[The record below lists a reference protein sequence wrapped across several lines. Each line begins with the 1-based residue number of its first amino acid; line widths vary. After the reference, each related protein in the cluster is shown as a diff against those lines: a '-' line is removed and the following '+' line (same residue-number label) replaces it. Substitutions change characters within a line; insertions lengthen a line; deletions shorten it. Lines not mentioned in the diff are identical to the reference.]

1 MSANKKR
8 MENNKTIKAK
18 VVLTFDSCCRIIY
31 YSLVDNVLLQHMWN
45 EFARLNCQSNVA
57 PREDRVVNFVYCVID
72 RVTIRSGDT
81 VYRHRANIVKTSIYS
96 RLSRPVEQQT
106 STYTKTVMAVLYH
119 KAPILYESW
128 SLQPSTF
135 PLFLIKR
142 VVSCYNKR
150 PFDFF
155 SSLLWY
161 RKFSSWKTNHGTKW
175 SKSYLVVYT
184 GTRQHSRHGLLSDAD
199 GGGGGCRLLHGGKE

>member
-1 MSANKKR
+1 
-8 MENNKTIKAK
+8 
-18 VVLTFDSCCRIIY
+18 
-31 YSLVDNVLLQHMWN
+31 MWN
-45 EFARLNCQSNVA
+45 
-57 PREDRVVNFVYCVID
+57 DRMSLRGWIANLTLRHGKAESWANSLYCVID
-72 RVTIRSGDT
+72 RLTIRSGDT

-150 PFDFF
+150 LFDSFQVF
-155 SSLLWY
+155 CGAVS
-161 RKFSSWKTNHGTKW
+161 FQVEKTNHGTKW

-184 GTRQHSRHGLLSDAD
+184 GTSSTADA
-199 GGGGGCRLLHGGKE
+199 GYCQTLMEEEEAAGWW